1 MKSVGQRIVIS
12 LIVLLGV
19 AGSLGWLIFERL
31 DEQKVTP
38 GPGSGASKAVP
49 VEVAS
54 VRRGPMELRRAFSG
68 ALAARAQFVVAPK
81 VNGRVERLNVNLADT
96 VTRGQIVAAL
106 DNAEYVQAVAQAR
119 ADLEVAKAN
128 LAEAGSVLEIAI
140 RELER
145 IDKLQERGITSG
157 SQLDIAKANQLAK
170 KAQLEVTAALVNRAE
185 SALEIANIRLGY
197 TKVTAGWSGGNEQR
211 IVAERYVDE
220 GETVSANAP
229 LLRIIEL
236 DPITAVIFVTEQDY
250 ARLRTGQP
258 AVLTTD
264 AFPAKQF
271 QGYIERIAPV
281 FRQATRQARVE
292 LTIANKELLLK
303 PGMFIQATVVLDQI
317 HDTTNIPEQALTV
330 RDEQN
335 GVFVVNA
342 DGQSVTWRKVNVGI
356 REGGRVQVDGE
367 GVSGRVVTLG
377 QQLLADGSAITIAA
391 ESSTG
396 FVSRK
401 QIEHQ

>member
-38 GPGSGASKAVP
+38 GPGGGASKAVP

-54 VRRGPMELRRAFSG
+54 VRRGSMELRRAFSG
-68 ALAARAQFVVAPK
+68 ALEARAQFVVAPK

-96 VTRGQIVAAL
+96 VTRGQIVAEL

-119 ADLEVAKAN
+119 ADLEVTKAN
-128 LAEAGSVLEIAI
+128 LAEAKSVLEISI

-145 IDKLQERGITSG
+145 IDKLRGRGITSE
-157 SQLDIAKANQLAK
+157 SQFDIAKANQLAK
-170 KAQLEVTAALVNRAE
+170 KAQLEVAAALVNRAE

-197 TKVTAGWSGGNEQR
+197 TKVTAGWSDGNEQR

-229 LLRIIEL
+229 LLRIVEL

-292 LTIANKELLLK
+292 LTIANKGLLLK
-303 PGMFIQATVVLDQI
+303 PGMFIQATVVLDRI

-342 DGQSVTWRKVNVGI
+342 DGQSVAWRKVKVGI

-367 GVSGRVVTLG
+367 GVSGRVVILG
-377 QQLLADGSAITIAA
+377 QQLLDDGSAITIAA

-396 FVSRK
+396 FVSGK